1 MGTPMVSW
9 AGPEPGA
16 VSEMQGRPNT
26 VHAGSCPER
35 AGLLEACWNVLLEHC
50 SRAYVAEGCHG
61 MLRLVGDKIQGHKE
75 VCGAKQRKAFLFDV
89 LIHSTN
95 VC

>member
-1 MGTPMVSW
+1 
-9 AGPEPGA
+9 
-16 VSEMQGRPNT
+16 
-26 VHAGSCPER
+26 
-35 AGLLEACWNVLLEHC
+35 
-50 SRAYVAEGCHG
+50 
-61 MLRLVGDKIQGHKE
+61 MLRLVGDKIRGHKE